1 MIVVI
6 LYFRMSYFINLSGE
20 WAYTSRLLASLDCI
34 KAPMHTSCL
43 FCLVR
48 RIYTWCHNTVEFI
61 IPQPIFYQITKQ
73 NPVMIFNSLSSS
85 GAIPLI
91 VISTVMLIAVAA
103 LGIFSSS
110 RDHDIHHRFTEDIVQ
125 TLSPS
130 SKIAGREEGV
140 RAMNKLPEKKSTYP
154 SHTCSYK

>member
-1 MIVVI
+1 MGIH
-6 LYFRMSYFINLSGE
+6 LSP
-20 WAYTSRLLASLDCI
+20 ACI
-34 KAPMHTSCL
+34 KGPIHTSCL

-48 RIYTWCHNTVEFI
+48 RIYNTVEFI

-125 TLSPS
+125 KLSPS